1 MGLIRS
7 ALHAD
12 FVGKGRTHRLSAALW
27 PLMVAVF
34 NSLRSPDEQRPS
46 DARDRGPACDWG

>member
-34 NSLRSPDEQRPS
+34 NNLRSPDEQRQP
-46 DARDRGPACDWG
+46 DARDSGPASDWG